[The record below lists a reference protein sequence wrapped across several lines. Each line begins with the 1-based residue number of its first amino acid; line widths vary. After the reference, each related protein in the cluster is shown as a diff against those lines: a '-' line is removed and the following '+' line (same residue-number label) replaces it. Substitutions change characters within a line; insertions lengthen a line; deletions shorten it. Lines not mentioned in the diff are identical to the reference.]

1 MKKITLT
8 LTAIFFAFALK
19 GESIVGT
26 WNGTLSVMGHEL
38 RIVFNIAKDGE
49 TYTATM
55 DSPDQGATGL
65 PVSSVTLENN
75 QLRMS
80 ISIPQAPPAEF
91 TGEVSENTITGTFRQ
106 MGHAFPLNL
115 TRAGM
120 ETGRGFLRG
129 RLFDSQTRE
138 PLMFASVALLA
149 DADSSLLTGVITDE
163 DGRFL
168 LENLRDGHYR
178 LRVSNVGHHTFVS
191 ETIELRRGNNRLD
204 MGSFFINPST
214 IELAGVEIVAAV
226 PLLEQRAGRLIF
238 NVSESTTSVGDN
250 ALETLRKFPG
260 VVVDNDDNITLS
272 GRTVLVMIDNR
283 ETHLSGE
290 QLANLLRTMPA
301 EQIGSIEAI
310 DNPGARF
317 SAEGISGILNIRT
330 RRTRMIG
337 YSGTVFAGVRQGRDF
352 SHNQGFDVNFRNNRL
367 TAFANFS
374 HSRRAGSAGMEG
386 FTEFPDGSRRTM
398 NLGDGESW
406 AMTNPHHFISGRG
419 GVDFH
424 INSRNVLSASYR
436 FMQGGNRNNGFM
448 NMRMMDTLGA
458 VESSVH
464 QDVRNNNHWGN
475 HNLSLNYQHIFDS
488 VNQRQFFIDA
498 SWVRNYFGGGGNLDM
513 NHYIGDI
520 FSGIPGDIARD
531 SFDIIFP
538 SDIFS
543 ARFDLEFPI
552 TRETRIETGIRYSF
566 VNNDNKQRTYNFRIL
581 DLNRTDH
588 YVYTEHISA
597 AYVQVNHSFSP
608 RFSIEAG
615 LRFEHTALQGDN
627 RDIDGNSIENLRH
640 TNNYHRFFPSLN
652 VNKMLTDRSGLNF
665 SYSHRLTRPHFS
677 NLNPMRT
684 PQGAFSFREG
694 NPYLGPQLSHIFRL
708 RYSFNH
714 MPILTFAFERSD
726 GDIHQISRFQTD
738 TMISR
743 PENIGSTNRFGLG
756 LSYQHTFFQI
766 WRVVASIDGNFSR
779 SRVRYE
785 ENGEWMTRDRYNGWA
800 WIGND
805 ITLSPTMTLSVNGW
819 GQLPQRGL
827 FTSHQ
832 GMYVANVG
840 FRKSFF
846 DRSFT
851 VALSVDDVFNT
862 AGRWTND
869 TRLPTGQRDF
879 SEFYWGSTAV
889 SVRLSYRFGRGNVV
903 TPRQRRE
910 AAAEEAGRMGG
921 GDGGGGM
928 GGM

>member
-1 MKKITLT
+1 MKKIILT
-8 LTAIFFAFALK
+8 LTAVFFAIALK

-38 RIVFNIAKDGE
+38 RIVFNIATDGE

-106 MGHAFPLNL
+106 MGQAFPLNL

-168 LENLRDGHYR
+168 LENLSDGHYR

-260 VVVDNDDNITLS
+260 VLVDNDDNITLS

-310 DNPGARF
+310 ENPGARF

-337 YSGTVFAGVRQGRDF
+337 YSGTVFAGIRQGRNF

-374 HSRRAGSAGMEG
+374 HSRRTGSAGMEG
-386 FTEFPDGSRRTM
+386 FTEFPDGSRRTT
-398 NLGDGESW
+398 NLGEGESW
-406 AMTNPHHFISGRG
+406 SMHNPHHFISGRG
-419 GVDFH
+419 GLDFH
-424 INSRNVLSASYR
+424 INTRNVLSVSYR
-436 FMQGGNRNNGFM
+436 FMQGGNRNDGFM
-448 NMRMMDTLGA
+448 NMRMMDSTGTVLT
-458 VESSVH
+458 STH
-464 QDVRNNNHWGN
+464 QDVSNTNNWGN

-498 SWVRNYFGGGGNLDM
+498 SWVRNYLSGGGNLNM
-513 NHYIGDI
+513 NHYL
-520 FSGIPGDIARD
+520 GDIAGTPNFRTED
-531 SFDIIFP
+531 SLDVIFP

-552 TRETRIETGIRYSF
+552 TRETRIETGLRYSF
-566 VNNDNKQRTYNFRIL
+566 VNNDNNQRYYVFGIVNP
-581 DLNRTDH
+581 NMTDH

-597 AYVQVNHSFSP
+597 AYVQLSHTFSP
-608 RFSIEAG
+608 RLSVEAG
-615 LRFEHTALQGDN
+615 LRFEHTNLQGDN
-627 RDIDGNSIENLRH
+627 RTIDSIH
-640 TNNYHRFFPSLN
+640 TNSYFGLFPSLN

-665 SYSHRLTRPHFS
+665 SYSRRLTRPNYMF
-677 NLNPMRT
+677 LNPMRT

-694 NPYLGPQLSHIFRL
+694 NPYLNPQFSHIFRL

-726 GDIHQISRFQTD
+726 GDIHQIARFHND
-738 TMISR
+738 TSVSQ
-743 PENIGSTNRFGLG
+743 PQNLGSTNRFGLG
-756 LSYQHTFFQI
+756 LSYQHTFFEI
-766 WRVVASIDGNFSR
+766 WRVVASIDGNFSQ
-779 SRVRYE
+779 SSVRYE
-785 ENGEWMTRDRYNGWA
+785 ENGAWETRTRYNGWA

-827 FTSHQ
+827 FTNHQ
-832 GMYVANVG
+832 GMYMVNVG

-846 DRSFT
+846 NRSLT
-851 VALSVDDVFNT
+851 AAISVDDVLNT

-869 TRLPTGQRDF
+869 MRLPTGQRDV
-879 SEFYWGSTAV
+879 SEFYWGSTVV

-903 TPRQRRE
+903 TARQRRD

-921 GDGGGGM
+921 GEGGGGM